1 MTVAAAL
8 TQLGT
13 VAQAA
18 ATSLGVRANLIYSAP
33 PEQIPAFPAVVC
45 HWASSA
51 FDQFPFG
58 TTAATGYQHETAT
71 ITVMYFANAST
82 LPRAHPSVLAFLD
95 AFRALIAANQNL
107 NDSVRQVRL
116 TRASIGQ
123 LDYNGNDGYLG
134 CEITLECD
142 LYHATTWVEA

>member
-18 ATSLGVRANLIYSAP
+18 TATLAVRANLIYSAP
-33 PEQIPAFPAVVC
+33 PEQVPAYPAVVMQYGG
-45 HWASSA
+45 ST

-58 TTAATGYQHETAT
+58 QVPNHTQFEQAT
-71 ITVMYFANAST
+71 IEVRYLSG
-82 LPRAHPSVLAFLD
+82 LPTIARAHAAILTFID

-107 NDSVRQVRL
+107 GNGVRQVRL
-116 TRASIGQ
+116 TRATIGQ
-123 LDYNGNDGYLG
+123 IDYNGNEYVGAEL
-134 CEITLECD
+134 TLECD